1 MSKGGDKRNAPR
13 PGHQSAHT
21 SFVRAE
27 SAVTAPYAPMAPGLA
42 RAPACGGSAASGLR
56 GAQNLRQCWARA
68 RVSRLRR
75 SRVGGDRP
83 LIPVLCSCFVS
94 IQANKQTISPS
105 MCAHGPARRTHQ
117 HSAVTGRR
125 GEAAAAR
132 AAARAGNRGPLRC
145 GRNHSLDKKNDRDER
160 PAHGAQGARP
170 RALSSVD

>member
-1 MSKGGDKRNAPR
+1 MKKRSHGYKKTGMNSWGRSKTAPKLGFLWDRYLTAAEAKIGSGRMSKGGDKRNAPR
-13 PGHQSAHT
+13 PGHQPAHT

-83 LIPVLCSCFVS
+83 LSPCCALALFRSRPINRPSVHQCARTVL
-94 IQANKQTISPS
+94 
-105 MCAHGPARRTHQ
+105 PAGHT
-117 HSAVTGRR
+117 STA
-125 GEAAAAR
+125 
-132 AAARAGNRGPLRC
+132 P
-145 GRNHSLDKKNDRDER
+145 
-160 PAHGAQGARP
+160 
-170 RALSSVD
+170 

>member
-1 MSKGGDKRNAPR
+1 MKKRSHGYKKTGMNSWGRSKTAPKLGFLCHRYLTAAEAKIGSGRMSKGGDKRNAPR
-13 PGHQSAHT
+13 PGHQPAHT

-83 LIPVLCSCFVS
+83 LSPCCALALFRSRPINRPSVHQCARTVL
-94 IQANKQTISPS
+94 
-105 MCAHGPARRTHQ
+105 PAGHT
-117 HSAVTGRR
+117 STA
-125 GEAAAAR
+125 
-132 AAARAGNRGPLRC
+132 P
-145 GRNHSLDKKNDRDER
+145 
-160 PAHGAQGARP
+160 
-170 RALSSVD
+170 